1 MFQRVKKILLFLRIK
16 REVNKMDSAVRA
28 AIISILDGALT
39 ACEGIAK
46 LTPSAKDDSLV
57 AMIRGWR
64 EMVRPVFGAEESD
77 A

>member
-1 MFQRVKKILLFLRIK
+1 
-16 REVNKMDSAVRA
+16 MDSAVRA

-77 A
+77 G